1 MDPLVPRSGKME
13 EVLPGD
19 SFAAKLVFRERKSA
33 FVRLFTKTPPGV
45 RCPHFYELV
54 LSNGCPYDCA
64 YCYLQLTFRGEKRPV
79 LFTNH
84 WQAVCKEL
92 EAVGDGVFSTGE
104 LADSLAVVPPLLS
117 SAVDYFRR
125 QPGKYLLLTTKS
137 CNVSFFKDLEPT
149 PQVIVSFSVNAP
161 DVAARF
167 EKLAPPPLA
176 RLKAAARLLEWG
188 WRVRIRLDPV
198 VWEGGASPTYHR
210 ICQEIRA
217 IQPERVT
224 VGTLRQYPGLFRFAP
239 HAPRKNL
246 HKAPDG
252 RMRYPTSVRL
262 HAYRRIAE
270 WLGFQP
276 ALCKE
281 TDDVWQAL
289 GWTFYGCN
297 CTP

>member
-1 MDPLVPRSGKME
+1 V
-13 EVLPGD
+13 
-19 SFAAKLVFRERKSA
+19 
-33 FVRLFTKTPPGV
+33 VR
-45 RCPHFYELV
+45 
-54 LSNGCPYDCA
+54 
-64 YCYLQLTFRGEKRPV
+64 
-79 LFTNH
+79 
-84 WQAVCKEL
+84 KEL

-104 LADSLAVVPPLLS
+104 LADSLAVVPPLLR
-117 SAVDYFRR
+117 SAVDYFRG

-149 PQVIVSFSVNAP
+149 RQVIVSFSVNAP
-161 DVAARF
+161 DVAARY
-167 EKLAPPPLA
+167 EKLAPPPLGA
-176 RLKAAARLLEWG
+176 RLKAAAKLLEWG

-198 VWEGGASPTYHR
+198 VWEGDSPSYRR
-210 ICQEIRA
+210 ICREIA
-217 IQPERVT
+217 AVQPERVT

-239 HAPRKNL
+239 CAPRQNL
-246 HKAPDG
+246 HKAADG
-252 RMRYPTSVRL
+252 RMRYPVSVRL